1 MDTSG
6 LESFAQTLRTEL
18 LSGVRQRLR
27 YWGFQEDGSVEE
39 TPEEVEGGYIFRGE
53 VHNDPGV
60 PKKWRALKNA
70 VNRHDVEHVA
80 EEAAY
85 TWFNRLVAIRILEKN
100 GYVPRT
106 LGYAEETTQP
116 AVLYRARQGVIDV
129 LDGEEEQDV
138 REALLES
145 DDDRAFRQL
154 LIGVCHDN
162 DLLNDVFGRLNDF
175 TELLLPTGLLQPD
188 GVIDELVTTDAIS
201 DEDYE
206 QVELIGWLYQ
216 FYISEKKDEVYD
228 ASGKFQPEDIPAAT
242 QIFTP
247 RWIVRYMVENTIG
260 KQWLEK
266 YPDSPLRDEM
276 EYLVENAG
284 LDDSPEPSPD
294 RRRDDNEEVEVRE
307 NGGAGEQMEVFDE
320 GDTGDPTEP
329 IFDDLSELELFDPAA
344 GSGHIL
350 VVGFDLLMEMYRE
363 RGYTDREAVEQI
375 LTQNLKG
382 LEIDRRAA
390 QLARFALLMKAAQYD
405 RRALDRDDLRPEVYA
420 VPEPRNFST
429 SDLRAYLGD
438 DVFDAHGSEIK
449 EALDLMAEHGQNVG
463 SALKLDVSDDARDA
477 VAHCVA
483 GWDEKTQNGTA
494 RLDEQELHEELRG
507 YLKSLLLLTAE
518 YPAVAMNPPYMS
530 SGQMNGELKSY
541 VKEHHPMGKRDLFA
555 VFMEV
560 GEQNTQTAGRLG
572 MINQQSWM
580 FLSSYEDLRRHV
592 VDTTLIESMLHLGP
606 RTFDEIGGEVV
617 QSTAFVLQN
626 ALPQRRTGTY
636 FRLVDEKSASAK
648 EKAFVAS
655 EHQHPGVNQ
664 QDFEKIPGAPIA
676 YWAESKTIDLFESQ
690 PFLGDVAT
698 LREGIHTGKNS
709 LFLRMWPEVS
719 FEKFSDEE
727 SSYET
732 IDDSSAKW
740 IPYNKGGK
748 FKKWYGNNNFVIR
761 FDRDSR
767 REMSKLSGHVRPSEH
782 LYFGKS
788 VDWSDISS
796 GELGAR
802 INPDGFL
809 FADVSMSAFA
819 KDEETLYCV
828 ASLLNSRVSEH
839 FIRFISPG
847 MHYKVGYVSLIPA
860 ANLNDERRRK
870 VLHYSGLAKQLS
882 KKDWDSRE
890 TSWDF
895 TQHPLIGQ
903 NAHSLKD
910 AKDAWKEQSI
920 DDFLQLHANEEEL
933 NDLFIDLYGLED
945 ELSPRVALDD
955 ITILEDELDRDALE
969 DLDDERDDL
978 SDDELRQ
985 RFLEDDPDDAL
996 FKVEVPI
1003 RQFLSYGVGVMLGR
1017 YRLGHD
1023 GLHIAHPNPS
1033 EGELAPYEV
1042 PVPLSGSEP
1051 NGTEQF
1057 EIDDDAI
1064 VPLMGRDSPFSDDA
1078 VHRMRDI
1085 VRLIWGEET
1094 LTENLNFINHALSV
1108 GRSRGL
1114 KRDYEK
1120 TMEEWLVGDFWDWHK
1135 SLYSVPYY
1143 GKKPIYWLF
1152 QSPEGHFQVL
1162 VYMHRMDKYTP
1173 QRVRQDY
1180 LQRYQEWLRRE
1191 IESLEAKGEE
1201 TLSKDQSKRLDTL
1214 RAAAADCREYDAIL
1228 KDVADQQIE
1237 IDLDDGVQNNY
1248 PNFGDAV
1255 ANL

>member
-18 LSGVRQRLR
+18 LNGVRQRLR
-27 YWGFQEDGSVEE
+27 YWGFQDDGSVEE
-39 TPEEVEGGYIFRGE
+39 KPEEVEGGYIFRGE

-70 VNRHDVEHVA
+70 VNRHDVDHVA

-100 GYVPRT
+100 GYITRT

-116 AVLYRARQGVIDV
+116 AVLYRAKQNEVFDVVDDQG
-129 LDGEEEQDV
+129 EQDV
-138 REALLES
+138 REAILES

-188 GVIDELVTTDAIS
+188 GVIDELVTTGAIS

-228 ASGKFQPEDIPAAT
+228 SSGKFQPEDIPAAT

-247 RWIVRYMVENTIG
+247 HWIVRYMVENTIG

-276 EYLVENAG
+276 EYLVEN
-284 LDDSPEPSPD
+284 
-294 RRRDDNEEVEVRE
+294 DNEDTEVQEY
-307 NGGAGEQMEVFDE
+307 GGAGEQMAVFDKE
-320 GDTGDPTEP
+320 DDGDPTEP

-375 LTQNLKG
+375 LTENLKG
-382 LEIDRRAA
+382 LEIDLRAA

-405 RRALDRDDLRPEVYA
+405 RRALDRDDQRPEVYA
-420 VPEPRNFST
+420 MPEPRDFST

-438 DVFDAHGSEIK
+438 EVFDAHGVEIK

-463 SALKLDVSDDARDA
+463 SALKMNLSDKAHEALARRIAD
-477 VAHCVA
+477 
-483 GWDEKTQNGTA
+483 WDKKTKNGTA
-494 RLDEQELHEELRG
+494 QLDAQALHQELRDYIKTVLM
-507 YLKSLLLLTAE
+507 LTRD
-518 YPAVAMNPPYMS
+518 YPAVATNPPYMGS
-530 SGQMNGELKSY
+530 RNMNGSLKSY
-541 VKEHHPMGKRDLFA
+541 TKEHYPDSKRDLFA
-555 VFMEV
+555 VFMKV
-560 GEQNTQTAGRLG
+560 GEEHVQQRGRLG

-580 FLSSYEDLRRHV
+580 FLKSYSELRTHFLKT
-592 VDTTLIESMLHLGP
+592 TTLDSTLHLGLHIFEELN
-606 RTFDEIGGEVV
+606 TKKV
-617 QSTAFVLQN
+617 QSTAFVLLFDDAKKGKGIYYRLINSGKGSDKRNLFLSEN
-626 ALPQRRTGTY
+626 AERHASIQKNFLP
-636 FRLVDEKSASAK
+636 
-648 EKAFVAS
+648 
-655 EHQHPGVNQ
+655 
-664 QDFEKIPGAPIA
+664 IPNSPIA
-676 YWAESKTIDLFESQ
+676 YWIKEEELERYSKSELLSDFSTSKKGID
-690 PFLGDVAT
+690 
-698 LREGIHTGKNS
+698 TGNNDK
-709 LFLRMWPEVS
+709 FLRKWWEVS
-719 FEKFSDEE
+719 LSDTEILIKEE
-727 SSYET
+727 SRGSN
-732 IDDSSAKW
+732 KW
-740 IPYNKGGK
+740 FPYNKGGD
-748 FKKWYGNNNFVIR
+748 FRKWYGNRGWVLNWNNNGYELKQRLDRSNAKPTLRNLEYMFESGFTWSTVCLDFSCR
-761 FDRDSR
+761 YTPPGALFDNGGSTIFADN
-767 REMSKLSGHVRPSEH
+767 H
-782 LYFGKS
+782 LYKIG
-788 VDWSDISS
+788 
-796 GELGAR
+796 G
-802 INPDGFL
+802 
-809 FADVSMSAFA
+809 
-819 KDEETLYCV
+819 
-828 ASLLNSRVSEH
+828 LLNSKVADRYLD
-839 FIRFISPG
+839 FLSPTLNYQPG
-847 MHYKVGYVSLIPA
+847 DIENLPIEPELFKSNEVGTLVQDAVECARSDY
-860 ANLNDERRRK
+860 
-870 VLHYSGLAKQLS
+870 
-882 KKDWDSRE
+882 DSRE
-890 TSWDF
+890 ISWDF
-895 TQHPLIGQ
+895 AEHPLVHQ
-903 NAHSLKD
+903 NSVSLEK
-910 AKDAWKEQSI
+910 AYDAWV
-920 DDFLQLHANEEEL
+920 LQATDSFFRLHANEERINEL
-933 NDLFIDLYGLED
+933 LIDLYGLED

-969 DLDDERDDL
+969 ELDDERDNL

-996 FKVEVPI
+996 FQVEVPI

-1033 EGELAPYEV
+1033 SDELAPYEV
-1042 PVPLSGSEP
+1042 PVPLSGPES
-1051 NGTEQF
+1051 NGTEHF

-1078 VHRMRDI
+1078 VIRMRDI

-1120 TMEEWLVGDFWDWHK
+1120 TLEEWLVGDFWDWHK
-1135 SLYSVPYY
+1135 DLYKVPYY
-1143 GKKPIYWLF
+1143 GIRPIYLLF

-1191 IESLEAKGEE
+1191 IESLESQGEE
-1201 TLSKDQSKRLDTL
+1201 TLSTDQSKRLDTL
-1214 RAAAADCREYDAIL
+1214 REAATDCRDYDAIL

-1248 PNFGDAV
+1248 PKFGDAV
-1255 ANL
+1255 ADL